1 MNTNPQAPA
10 RRPIAVIVALLL
22 ALVVGLAAWGLPR
35 LTADAAPSTAAL
47 RSAAEHSGGHG
58 HGVPGHGGHGHDGAV
73 VLRTPAQVTFH
84 DQMRKLWE
92 DHVTWTRLA
101 IVTFA
106 DDSPSFPA
114 TAERLLQNQ
123 VDIGD
128 AIKPYY
134 GDAAGDQL
142 TALLHEHIT
151 IAVEILQAAKAG
163 DTDALADARERW
175 SRNGDDIG
183 DFLGAADPEHWPAA
197 DMRAGMATHLEQTF
211 SEAAN
216 ELGGNYAASVADYEQ
231 AHLHML
237 AMADTLSNG
246 IMAEFPKKFR

>member
-1 MNTNPQAPA
+1 MNSNPEASA
-10 RRPIAVIVALLL
+10 RRPIAVVVALLL
-22 ALVVGLAAWGLPR
+22 AFVVGLAAWGLPR
-35 LTADAAPSTAAL
+35 LTADAAPSTTAL
-47 RSAAEHSGGHG
+47 RAATHHGGHGGGHG
-58 HGVPGHGGHGHDGAV
+58 HGGGVA
-73 VLRTPAQVTFH
+73 LRTPAQVAFH
-84 DQMRKLWE
+84 DDMRKLWE

-114 TAERLLQNQ
+114 TAQRLLQNQ

-134 GDAAGDQL
+134 GDEAGDQL

-163 DTDALADARERW
+163 DTAALADARQRW
-175 SRNGDDIG
+175 SDNGDDIG
-183 DFLGAADPEHWPAA
+183 NFLGAADPEHWPAA

-216 ELGGNYAASVADYEQ
+216 ELGGNYEASVADYEQ

-237 AMADTLSNG
+237 DMADTLSNG
-246 IMAEFPKKFR
+246 IMAEFPKMFR

>member
-1 MNTNPQAPA
+1 MNTKPEA
-10 RRPIAVIVALLL
+10 RTRRMISVLAALLL
-22 ALVVGLAAWGLPR
+22 AVVGLAVWGLPR
-35 LTADAAPSTAAL
+35 LSADATPSTTAL
-47 RSAAEHSGGHG
+47 TGQMAGPHHG
-58 HGVPGHGGHGHDGAV
+58 ANPGHGHDRPT
-73 VLRTPAQVTFH
+73 VLRTPAQVAFH
-84 DQMRKLWE
+84 DDMRKLWE

-134 GDAAGDQL
+134 GEAAGDHL
-142 TALLHEHIT
+142 TALLHDHIT

-163 DTDALADARERW
+163 DDAQLADARQRW
-175 SRNGDDIG
+175 AANGDDIG
-183 DFLGAADPEHWPAA
+183 DFLGAADPENWPAD
-197 DMRAGMATHLEQTF
+197 DMRAAMAGHLEQTF

-237 AMADTLSNG
+237 AMADVLSGG
-246 IMAEFPKKFR
+246 IMDQFPKMFR